1 MELRSKAA
9 RLAVAHPGVLL
20 AACPGAT
27 RARLAVE
34 EELLCRGW
42 PLVAGPGSANL
53 LVVVGDPDPAR
64 ADWAENLWNGI
75 PEPKSRAV
83 VREAEQATAA
93 LDDGHL
99 ALLGPDGQ
107 VSVSPREERRM
118 NTVLTSEST
127 GSRRR
132 EGHAADGQARADR
145 DGAPHHDHAEHETE
159 SHHGGHSG
167 DGRDEAQGTHGE
179 GHGHDMHA
187 MSIVAGLPMADR
199 ADDRDGLRLD
209 RLHVPLGPALL
220 DWPAGLVLRL
230 ALQGDVVQQAEVD
243 QISVRAPSR
252 HPFWNDPWLR
262 VIAGERVE
270 RGLAAR
276 RLCAA
281 HLDSVGRFLAVSGWD
296 EAAKRARSVRRRV
309 LAGASA
315 EELGAL
321 LRPWARQLRRSR
333 TLRWLTRGLGELSS
347 ERAAA
352 AGVTGPAL
360 VAGGDAYCRLL
371 VWLDEIERAAT
382 ACGDTRVLDATELNA
397 PRGQLDGPV
406 PPSQALL
413 DVLPGLL
420 GGAEFAGARIIV
432 ASLDPDLDELVPVVD
447 SRVAHE

>member
-34 EELLCRGW
+34 EELLRRSW
-42 PLVAGPGSANL
+42 PVVAGPASANL

-99 ALLGPDGQ
+99 ALFGPDDQ

-118 NTVLTSEST
+118 NGVLPSGRA

-132 EGHAADGQARADR
+132 EGHAPDGPAHAVR
-145 DGAPHHDHAEHETE
+145 DGAAHHDCAEHETE
-159 SHHGGHSG
+159 SHHSGHSG
-167 DGRDEAQGTHGE
+167 DGQDEAHGTHGG

-187 MSIVAGLPMADR
+187 MSVVAGLPMADR

-243 QISVRAPSR
+243 QISVRASSR

-296 EAAKRARSVRRRV
+296 DEAKRARSARRRV
-309 LAGASA
+309 LAGASV
-315 EELGAL
+315 EELGVL

-371 VWLDEIERAAT
+371 SGWTRSSGPRLCAGIP
-382 ACGDTRVLDATELNA
+382 ACSM
-397 PRGQLDGPV
+397 PR
-406 PPSQALL
+406 S
-413 DVLPGLL
+413 
-420 GGAEFAGARIIV
+420 
-432 ASLDPDLDELVPVVD
+432 
-447 SRVAHE
+447 

>member
-1 MELRSKAA
+1 M
-9 RLAVAHPGVLL
+9 
-20 AACPGAT
+20 
-27 RARLAVE
+27 AVE
-34 EELLCRGW
+34 EELLRRGW
-42 PLVAGPGSANL
+42 PLVAGPASANL

-64 ADWAENLWNGI
+64 ADWAENLWNGV
-75 PEPKSRAV
+75 PEPKSRVV

-93 LDDGHL
+93 LDDGRL
-99 ALLGPDGQ
+99 TLLGPN
-107 VSVSPREERRM
+107 VSVSSREEPRM
-118 NTVLTSEST
+118 NGVLPSEST

-132 EGHAADGQARADR
+132 ESHAPDGSARADR

-167 DGRDEAQGTHGE
+167 DGRAEAQGTHGG

-187 MSIVAGLPMADR
+187 VSIVAGLPMADR
-199 ADDRDGLRLD
+199 AADRDGLRLD
-209 RLHVPLGPALL
+209 RLHVPVGPALL

-243 QISVRAPSR
+243 QISVRASSR

-296 EAAKRARSVRRRV
+296 DAAKRARSVRRRV
-309 LAGASA
+309 LAGASV
-315 EELGAL
+315 EELGVL

-333 TLRWLTRGLGELSS
+333 TLGWLTRGLGELSS

-382 ACGDTRVLDATELNA
+382 ACGDTRVLDATELNG
-397 PRGQLDGPV
+397 PRGRLDGPV

-413 DVLPGLL
+413 DVLSGLL
-420 GGAEFAGARIIV
+420 GGVEFAGARIIV